1 MFKINFDNDPFI
13 KSHKNWSIFNTI
25 FTICCCQLGLLCA
38 MPALILSLR
47 VRDNLKNG
55 NIIGATKNSK
65 TSKTLNILATTGLV
79 IVFLINLVI
88 LVKYFEIVNQTS

>member
-1 MFKINFDNDPFI
+1 V
-13 KSHKNWSIFNTI
+13 
-25 FTICCCQLGLLCA
+25 
-38 MPALILSLR
+38 PALILSLK

-79 IVFLINLVI
+79 ILFALSILYVLINLALI
-88 LVKYFEIVNQTS
+88 LVTIAIPVGGLHGWKNSIVNNETIRYNVRNQINSTTNY